1 VPGHVGKNNFAHRKA
16 SAAYTRFYLGM
27 QYPFPLLGRSARLDR
42 HQPTVVYQSG
52 DSPQAAAGVFVTLL
66 AALPSGGF
74 AISIDSLGAGR

>member
-27 QYPFPLLGRSARLDR
+27 QYSFPLLGRSAGLAR

-52 DSPQAAAGVFVTLL
+52 DSPQAAAGVFRIG
-66 AALPSGGF
+66 SGGF